1 MRKKERKKVWSH
13 KVCMDRKLENWN
25 SFYSIS
31 NLAIIK
37 QFDFGV
43 MVARAFSI
51 PIFESHAWFDLNLI
65 KSISLLF
72 LPFFLSSI
80 LRRQLSFHLVWG
92 STFTRP
98 GPILW
103 FFSILVPRLRT
114 QISQVFVLSI
124 RGKSIIENQMQ
135 IQIRRWQ
142 MMTIIYV
149 HHVHHS
155 SNLYEKKLLVYD
167 CDRCLVSICN
177 VWYIGIHI
185 DIIIDQIS
193 FYYCSYSIDR
203 TIRSLFEYFYSMSDE
218 S

>member
-1 MRKKERKKVWSH
+1 
-13 KVCMDRKLENWN
+13 MDRKLENWN

-43 MVARAFSI
+43 MVVRAFSI

-155 SNLYEKKLLVYD
+155 SSLYEKKNYWCTIAIGVWSAFAMYGTLVFILILL
-167 CDRCLVSICN
+167 LIKSAF
-177 VWYIGIHI
+177 
-185 DIIIDQIS
+185 IIVLIV
-193 FYYCSYSIDR
+193 
-203 TIRSLFEYFYSMSDE
+203 
-218 S
+218 